1 MLDQLNVTNER
12 PLVQLAAEVGVIE
25 KLKKRIPN
33 RLKESPS
40 RFPASE
46 IGASSNFRARITP
59 LGHRHLPGFVHGL
72 EFRYRHLGCDRVG
85 NETILVC
92 GMVHFA
98 ELFCTGRS
106 IPNPGNLRAKL
117 DTSNGHFPFGIFL
130 HMANR
135 LVLVR
140 IEHELLF
147 TRNRQKRKHVTARE

>member
-59 LGHRHLPGFVHGL
+59 LGHRHLPGFVHG
-72 EFRYRHLGCDRVG
+72 ERDGERAVSTSAFAFERCSP
-85 NETILVC
+85 IIFSK
-92 GMVHFA
+92 MVEGSA
-98 ELFCTGRS
+98 CIG
-106 IPNPGNLRAKL
+106 
-117 DTSNGHFPFGIFL
+117 
-130 HMANR
+130 
-135 LVLVR
+135 
-140 IEHELLF
+140 
-147 TRNRQKRKHVTARE
+147 